1 MTVLVETD
9 VEGRRPTILIVDDE
23 LLNRKLVEGALEA
36 VGTYEIVE
44 AVDGVEAQAVLR
56 ERPIDV
62 VVTDLM
68 MPRLDGLGLL
78 RWAVESCPGPAF
90 IIHSALD
97 SFDAA
102 VKALQFGAFDF
113 VAKPLHSV
121 RLLQSSVG
129 NAVRQRRLVAE
140 KERLRRELERSNER
154 LRLHVAQL
162 EEVCRL
168 LREQADTI
176 EDDLRRAEL
185 IQRALLPRAL
195 DHFEGFAVD
204 AVYRPC
210 HSVGGDLYDV
220 VRLDDRHVVLY
231 VADAAGHGVSAAMLS
246 VVLKHR
252 LRMVDAAGRP
262 CSPAH
267 VLGALNAELCEECTA
282 PGLFVTS
289 VYCLLDTRTREL
301 VVAAAGH
308 PPIALRRASGRVEL
322 VERTGPALG
331 LSRTASFGEQRLAL
345 GRGDRL
351 LLYTDGL
358 CDSTNEGEPFDP
370 AHIASVLARADGD
383 GAALLHGLLDEAAS
397 ARGGGPNEDDVTV
410 VLLSASETAPST
422 VDYGPAASEP
432 PRATQR
438 ASSPGLPVVAVG
450 TSGATTWAAV
460 MGRGTWVHCAALHE
474 ACATAMA
481 EGRSLVLDLSRC
493 TYLDSTFLG
502 TIHELVE
509 RERPG
514 GPSVR
519 IQGAAADVRHLFDE
533 LAMAGVLAHVAPDAV
548 SPPEELELV
557 PLTGPRGSRS
567 ASKERILS
575 AHEALLGLSD
585 KNREQFQGVVDAL
598 RAELH

>member
-1 MTVLVETD
+1 MANFVEAD

-23 LLNRKLVEGALEA
+23 LLNRKLVAGALEA
-36 VGTYEIVE
+36 AATYELLE
-44 AVDGVEAQAVLR
+44 AVDGVEAQAILL
-56 ERPIDV
+56 ERPVDV

-78 RWAVESCPGPAF
+78 RWAVDACPGPTF

-97 SFDAA
+97 TFDAA
-102 VKALQFGAFDF
+102 VKALQLGAFDF

-129 NAVRQRRLVAE
+129 NAVRQRRLIAE
-140 KERLRRELERSNER
+140 QDRLRRELEHSNER
-154 LRLHVAQL
+154 LRVHVAQL

-185 IQRALLPRAL
+185 IQRALLPRAPAHL
-195 DHFEGFAVD
+195 EGFAVD
-204 AVYRPC
+204 AVYRPS

-220 VRLDDRHVVLY
+220 VRLDDRFVVLY

-252 LRMVDAAGRP
+252 LRMVDAQGHPHA
-262 CSPAH
+262 PAQ
-267 VLGALNAELCEECTA
+267 VLSALNAELCEECTA

-289 VYCLLDTRTREL
+289 AYCLLDTHTRE
-301 VVAAAGH
+301 VVIAAAGH
-308 PPIALRRASGRVEL
+308 PPIALRRGDGQVTL
-322 VERTGPALG
+322 IERTGPALG
-331 LSRTASFGEQRLAL
+331 LSRSAQFGETRVVLAS
-345 GRGDRL
+345 GDRL

-358 CDSTNEGEPFDP
+358 CDTSTDGDPFDP
-370 AHIASVLARADGD
+370 PRIAD
-383 GAALLHGLLDEAAS
+383 AL
-397 ARGGGPNEDDVTV
+397 
-410 VLLSASETAPST
+410 
-422 VDYGPAASEP
+422 
-432 PRATQR
+432 
-438 ASSPGLPVVAVG
+438 AVG
-450 TSGATTWAAV
+450 
-460 MGRGTWVHCAALHE
+460 H
-474 ACATAMA
+474 
-481 EGRSLVLDLSRC
+481 SLVLDLSRC

-519 IQGAAADVRHLFDE
+519 IQGAPADVRHLFDE
-533 LAMAGVLAHVAPDAV
+533 LAMNDVLAHVATETM
-548 SPPEELELV
+548 PPPAGLELT
-557 PLTGPRGSRS
+557 PLTGPRGAPSQ
-567 ASKERILS
+567 SKERILS

-598 RAELH
+598 RTELH